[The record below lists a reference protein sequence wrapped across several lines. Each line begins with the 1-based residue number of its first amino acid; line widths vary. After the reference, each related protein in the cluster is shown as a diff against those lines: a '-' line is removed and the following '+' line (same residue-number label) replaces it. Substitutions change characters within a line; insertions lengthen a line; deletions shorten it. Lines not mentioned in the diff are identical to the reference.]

1 MIPTEAYYW
10 RLEEL
15 EELEEFKK
23 SNYYRVLSGSGIII
37 ILKTSRAHPDRTRP
51 ALISNP
57 THIFLRCIIFLYNGR
72 HSNIRIYSLSRVTR

>member
-23 SNYYRVLSGSGIII
+23 SNYYRVLSESGIII
-37 ILKTSRAHPDRTRP
+37 ILKTSRAHLERTRS

-57 THIFLRCIIFLYNGR
+57 TINCEVYHLLRKGSHN
-72 HSNIRIYSLSRVTR
+72 